1 MTRPARVKN
10 KKMSKNQSRITVTDI
25 QGHKNKAEPL
35 VCLTAYTA
43 PMAEILDPHCDLL
56 LVGDSMGTALY
67 GMDNTLGVTL
77 DMMIAHTKAV
87 MRGSSRAFILADMTY
102 GTYEDSPAA
111 ALENA
116 KRLMGETGCG
126 AVKLEG
132 DGTLAPTVELLVA
145 NDIPV
150 IAHIGLRPQ
159 MVVKEGGYKIK
170 GKTDEQAE
178 ALLDDARRFEQA
190 GAFCILIEGTIE
202 PVSAMISSEISLPT
216 IGIGASS
223 ACDGQILVIDDM
235 LGMLSARPAKFVK
248 QYGDLKSDIGAM
260 AAAYAAEVRARSFPA
275 AEHVYTLKASAIS
288 KAS

>member
-1 MTRPARVKN
+1 
-10 KKMSKNQSRITVTDI
+10 MSKNQSRISVADI
-25 QGHKNKAEPL
+25 QGHKNKPEPL
-35 VCLTAYTA
+35 VCLTAYSA

-67 GMDNTLGVTL
+67 GMENTLGVTL

-87 MRGSSRAFILADMTY
+87 MRGSSRAFILADMPY
-102 GTYEDSPAA
+102 GTYEGSPAA

-116 KRLMGETGCG
+116 KRLMGETGCS

-132 DGTLAPTVELLVA
+132 DGTLTSTVEYLVA
-145 NDIPV
+145 HDIPV
-150 IAHIGLRPQ
+150 MAHIGLRPQ

-170 GKTDEQAE
+170 GKTKEQAQT
-178 ALLDDARRFEQA
+178 LLSDAKDFEQA

-202 PVSAMISSEISLPT
+202 PVSAMITREISLPT
-216 IGIGASS
+216 IGIGASP

-235 LGMLSARPAKFVK
+235 LGMLSTRPAKFVK
-248 QYGDLKSDIGAM
+248 HYGDLKNDIASM
-260 AAAYAAEVRARSFPA
+260 AAAYAAEVRARTFPA
-275 AEHVYTLKASAIS
+275 AEHVYTVKPAPLS

>member
-1 MTRPARVKN
+1 MN
-10 KKMSKNQSRITVTDI
+10 KNQSRISVADI
-25 QGHKNKAEPL
+25 KSHKNKLEPL
-35 VCLTAYTA
+35 VCLTAYTT

-67 GMDNTLGVTL
+67 GMENTLGVTL

-87 MRGSSRAFILADMTY
+87 MRGTTRAFILADMTY
-102 GTYEDSPAA
+102 GTYENDPAT

-116 KRLMGETGCG
+116 KRLMGETGCS

-132 DGTLAPTVELLVA
+132 DHSLAPTVEHLVS

-150 IAHIGLRPQ
+150 MAHIGLRPQ
-159 MVVKEGGYKIK
+159 MVVEEGGYKIK
-170 GKTDEQAE
+170 GKTDEQANV
-178 ALLDDARRFEQA
+178 LLDDARRFEEA

-202 PVSAMISSEISLPT
+202 PVSAMISREIALPT

-235 LGMLSARPAKFVK
+235 LGMLSSRPAKFVK
-248 QYGDLKSDIGAM
+248 QYGDLKSNIDQM
-260 AAAYAAEVRARSFPA
+260 AAAYAADVRARKFPA
-275 AEHVYTLKASAIS
+275 AEHVYTLKTAPVS

>member
-1 MTRPARVKN
+1 MN
-10 KKMSKNQSRITVTDI
+10 KNQSRISVADI
-25 QGHKNKAEPL
+25 KSHKNKPEPL
-35 VCLTAYTA
+35 VCLTAYTT

-102 GTYEDSPAA
+102 GTYENDPAT

-116 KRLMGETGCG
+116 KRLMGETGCS

-132 DGTLAPTVELLVA
+132 DDSLAPTVEHLVS

-150 IAHIGLRPQ
+150 MAHIGLRPQ
-159 MVVKEGGYKIK
+159 MVVEEGGYKIK
-170 GKTDEQAE
+170 GKTDEQAN
-178 ALLDDARRFEQA
+178 ALLDDARRFEEA

-202 PVSAMISSEISLPT
+202 PVSAMISREIALPT

-235 LGMLSARPAKFVK
+235 LGMLSTRPAKFVK
-248 QYGDLKSDIGAM
+248 HYGDLKSNIDQM
-260 AAAYAAEVRARSFPA
+260 AAAYAADVRARTFPA
-275 AEHVYTLKASAIS
+275 AEHVYTLKAAPVS

>member
-1 MTRPARVKN
+1 
-10 KKMSKNQSRITVTDI
+10 MSKNQSRISVADI
-25 QGHKNKAEPL
+25 KGHKNKPEPL

-102 GTYEDSPAA
+102 GTYEDSPKA

-116 KRLMGETGCG
+116 KRLMGETGCS

-132 DGTLAPTVELLVA
+132 DGTLAPTVELLVT

-178 ALLDDARRFEQA
+178 ALLDDAKRFEQA
-190 GAFCILIEGTIE
+190 GTFCVLIEA
-202 PVSAMISSEISLPT
+202 VSAMITNEIALPT
-216 IGIGASS
+216 IGIGASP

-235 LGMLSARPAKFVK
+235 LGMLSARPPKFVK
-248 QYGDLKSDIGAM
+248 QFGDMKSDIGAM
-260 AAAYAAEVRARSFPA
+260 AAAYAAEVRARNFPA
-275 AEHVYTLKASAIS
+275 AEHVYTLKAPIS